1 MYILNLYNRI
11 KVGKLE
17 FLTFIIIKNLGGVY
31 IKVKKIIF
39 IIIITI
45 IIFSKNSFGK
55 YFTRFQLESNNEIT
69 EPVISIENDETI
81 NINSINNKTYNFKI
95 KNYNN
100 EGKVSELNIEYYI
113 NISSIKD
120 VSLKVY
126 NNNDEI
132 KLNNG
137 NTDKYSLDKNTKQE
151 DVYKIEIVF
160 LDDSDKEIFEEINMK
175 IYFEQKN

>member
-1 MYILNLYNRI
+1 MIL
-11 KVGKLE
+11 
-17 FLTFIIIKNLGGVY
+17 
-31 IKVKKIIF
+31 
-39 IIIITI
+39 
-45 IIFSKNSFGK
+45 
-55 YFTRFQLESNNEIT
+55 
-69 EPVISIENDETI
+69 IENDETI

-100 EGKVSELNIEYYI
+100 EGKVSKLNIEYYL

-120 VSLKVY
+120 VLLKVY
-126 NNNDEI
+126 KNNQEI

-137 NTDKYSLDKNTKQE
+137 NTDKYSLNNNIKQE

-160 LDDSDKEIFEEINMK
+160 LDDSAKEIFEEINMK

>member
-1 MYILNLYNRI
+1 M
-11 KVGKLE
+11 
-17 FLTFIIIKNLGGVY
+17 GGVY
-31 IKVKKIIF
+31 IKVKKIIL

-100 EGKVSELNIEYYI
+100 EGKLSGLNIEYYI
-113 NISSIKD
+113 SISSIKD

-126 NNNDEI
+126 KNNDEI

-151 DVYKIEIVF
+151 DVYQIEIVF
-160 LDDSDKEIFEEINMK
+160 LDDSAREIFEEINMK
-175 IYFEQKN
+175 IYYEQKNL

>member
-1 MYILNLYNRI
+1 M
-11 KVGKLE
+11 
-17 FLTFIIIKNLGGVY
+17 
-31 IKVKKIIF
+31 
-39 IIIITI
+39 IIITV

-81 NINSINNKTYNFKI
+81 NINLVNNKTYNFKI

-100 EGKVSELNIEYYI
+100 QGKVSKLNIEYYL

-120 VSLKVY
+120 VLLKVY
-126 NNNDEI
+126 KNNQEI

-137 NTDKYSLDKNTKQE
+137 NTDKYSLNKNTKQE

>member
-1 MYILNLYNRI
+1 M
-11 KVGKLE
+11 GKLE
-17 FLTFIIIKNLGGVY
+17 FLTFIINKNIGGVY

-39 IIIITI
+39 MIIITI
-45 IIFSKNSFGK
+45 IIFSKNSCGK

-100 EGKVSELNIEYYI
+100 EGKVSRLNIEYYI
-113 NISSIKD
+113 SISSIKD

-126 NNNDEI
+126 KNNNEI

-151 DVYKIEIVF
+151 DAYQIEIVF
-160 LDDSDKEIFEEINMK
+160 LDDSAKEIFEEINMK
-175 IYFEQKN
+175 IYFEQKSI

>member
-1 MYILNLYNRI
+1 M
-11 KVGKLE
+11 
-17 FLTFIIIKNLGGVY
+17 GGVY
-31 IKVKKIIF
+31 IKVKKIIL

-45 IIFSKNSFGK
+45 IIFAKNSFGK

-126 NNNDEI
+126 KNNDEI

>member
-1 MYILNLYNRI
+1 M
-11 KVGKLE
+11 
-17 FLTFIIIKNLGGVY
+17 
-31 IKVKKIIF
+31 
-39 IIIITI
+39 IIITV

-81 NINSINNKTYNFKI
+81 NINLVNNKTYNFKI

-100 EGKVSELNIEYYI
+100 EGKVNEFNIEYYI
-113 NISSIKD
+113 SISSSKD

-126 NNNDEI
+126 KNNDEI

-151 DVYKIEIVF
+151 DVYQIEIVF
-160 LDDSDKEIFEEINMK
+160 LDDSAREIFEEINMK
-175 IYFEQKN
+175 IYFEQKNL

>member
-1 MYILNLYNRI
+1 M
-11 KVGKLE
+11 
-17 FLTFIIIKNLGGVY
+17 GGVY
-31 IKVKKIIF
+31 IKVKKIIL

-55 YFTRFQLESNNEIT
+55 YFTKFQLESNNEIT

-81 NINSINNKTYNFKI
+81 NINIINNKTYNFKI

-100 EGKVSELNIEYYI
+100 EGKINEINIEYYI
-113 NISSIKD
+113 SISSIKD

-126 NNNDEI
+126 KNNQEI

-137 NTDKYSLDKNTKQE
+137 STDKYSLNKNIKQE

-160 LDDSDKEIFEEINMK
+160 LDDSAKEIFEEINMK
-175 IYFEQKN
+175 IYFEQKSI

>member
-1 MYILNLYNRI
+1 M
-11 KVGKLE
+11 
-17 FLTFIIIKNLGGVY
+17 
-31 IKVKKIIF
+31 
-39 IIIITI
+39 IIITV

-81 NINSINNKTYNFKI
+81 NINLVNNKTYNFKI

-100 EGKVSELNIEYYI
+100 EGKVNEFNIKYYI
-113 NISSIKD
+113 SISSSKD

-126 NNNDEI
+126 KNNEEI

>member
-1 MYILNLYNRI
+1 M
-11 KVGKLE
+11 
-17 FLTFIIIKNLGGVY
+17 GGVY
-31 IKVKKIIF
+31 IKVKKIIL

-45 IIFSKNSFGK
+45 IIFAKNSFGK

-100 EGKVSELNIEYYI
+100 EGKVSKLNIEYYL

-120 VSLKVY
+120 VLLKVY
-126 NNNDEI
+126 KNNQEI

-137 NTDKYSLDKNTKQE
+137 NTDKYSLNNNIKQE

-160 LDDSDKEIFEEINMK
+160 LDDSDKEIYEEINMK